1 MSRLFLVGCLGTAL
15 NLACASGAQAEGSF
29 QFAGVPFS
37 PGSTV
42 RANVP
47 LSAQEKS
54 FAAEGGNPVPQY
66 AIAVLAT
73 PANFDPRKSWP
84 VLVVFS
90 TSDLKRQ
97 NRDDLV
103 AFYRKVAIAEGWVL
117 LAGDGPQPARLD
129 IAAWRAAMTLAAIDA
144 LHHSFAGSEKWPIA
158 CAGLSGGA
166 RRAGFIAPLLARF
179 GGHIIGIYLTGVN
192 EDHLSE
198 GYSKFQPGPNFLAT
212 PIFICSGRED
222 RIATL
227 DQQYAVL
234 GSIKRSGFNRVR
246 IEIFMAVMKSRM
258 WKPLRHCAGFV
269 LWKCSAVAPSQFR
282 SVPSEIYLVE
292 AKRRI
297 ASVKP

>member
-1 MSRLFLVGCLGTAL
+1 MSRSFLIGCLGAAL
-15 NLACASGAQAEGSF
+15 NLACVSGARSSGSPV
-29 QFAGVPFS
+29 FAGVPFS

-47 LSAQEKS
+47 LSAQERS
-54 FAAEGGNPVPQY
+54 LVAEGSNVIPPS

-73 PANFDPRKSWP
+73 PANFDPRRSWP

-90 TSDLKRQ
+90 TSDFKRQ

-103 AFYRKVAIAEGWVL
+103 AFYRKVALAEGWVL

-129 IAAWRAAMTLAAIDA
+129 TAGWRAAMTLAAIDA

-179 GGHIIGIYLTGVN
+179 GCHVIGIYLTGVN

-198 GYSKFQPGPNFLAT
+198 GYKTYAPVSNFLTT
-212 PIFICSGRED
+212 PVFISSGRD
-222 RIATL
+222 DKIATL
-227 DQQYAVL
+227 DQQYGVMS
-234 GSIKRSGFNRVR
+234 SIKRTGFSRVR
-246 IEIFMAVMKSRM
+246 IETFHGGHEVKDFETIAA
-258 WKPLRHCAGFV
+258 LR
-269 LWKCSAVAPSQFR
+269 WFR
-282 SVPSEIYLVE
+282 SFE
-292 AKRRI
+292 R
-297 ASVKP
+297 